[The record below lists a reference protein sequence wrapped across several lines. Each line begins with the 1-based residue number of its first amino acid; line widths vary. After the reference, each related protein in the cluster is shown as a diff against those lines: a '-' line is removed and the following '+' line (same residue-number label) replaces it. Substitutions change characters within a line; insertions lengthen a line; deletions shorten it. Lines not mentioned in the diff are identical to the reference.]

1 MPSTFNEA
9 EAYNTV
15 LRTFNGFS
23 NADKPSVVVEINFG
37 SYDYDGDIAYEGDI
51 SYGTA
56 IAALDPNPSWEDV
69 SSYVTAASVKRGN
82 DNYLNRQIE
91 AGSAQI
97 TLSDPDSR
105 FVPSNTSS
113 PYSPYVKPGRPVRI
127 SADWSD
133 ARTEIFRGMT
143 QRWTQNFG
151 RNRGSTEVVL
161 TCVDTMA
168 LLELYEID
176 QTLVGS
182 NGDTSHARIST
193 ILSDTGPFAS
203 REPWPTLL
211 RDIDTSTTA
220 LVEQDAAE
228 TVPVLDAI
236 KTVVDS
242 EWGLF
247 FISKDGKATYKGRTA
262 ANPGSGASPEPDYY
276 FGDSESTTVTLE
288 VDYEFSSLSYAS
300 EVDYDAETITLTGV
314 AQGRYDTFEVESDD
328 GNLSNL
334 VVVETAYGVESGWQ
348 YEESIREYE
357 ERRLRI
363 TTLLATASEAED
375 LAKFVLNNQY
385 DPLLRARRV
394 GFYQGTSLAATQ
406 AAITAELLD
415 VVQIRHNAPG
425 SFLVELSALVFGIEH
440 EIADEQW
447 YTTFIFGSQYG
458 VDGAGVIGSAL

>member
-1 MPSTFNEA
+1 MPTTFNEA

-15 LRTFNGFS
+15 LRTFNGYGQQ
-23 NADKPSVVVEINFG
+23 DKPAVVVEINFG
-37 SYDYDGDIAYEGDI
+37 SYDYGGDIGYEGDI

-69 SSYVTAASVKRGN
+69 SSLVTATSIRRGN
-82 DNYLNRQIE
+82 DNYLIRQVE

-97 TLSDPDSR
+97 TFADPDSR
-105 FVPSNTSS
+105 FVPSNTAS
-113 PYSPYVKPGRPVRI
+113 PYYPYVKPGRPVRI
-127 SADWSD
+127 IADWSD
-133 ARTEIFRGMT
+133 ARTEVFRGMT

-151 RNRGSTEVVL
+151 RNRGTTEVVL

-176 QTLVGS
+176 QTTVGS
-182 NGDTSHARIST
+182 NGDTSHARIGE
-193 ILSDTGPFAS
+193 ILDDQGPFTS

-228 TVPVLDAI
+228 TVQVLDAI
-236 KTVVDS
+236 KLVTDS

-247 FISKDGKATYKGRTA
+247 FISKDGKATYRGRAA
-262 ANPGSGASPEPDYY
+262 ANPGSGASPEPDFY
-276 FGDSESTTVTLE
+276 FGDTDSTTVTL
-288 VDYEFSSLSYAS
+288 DLSYEFSGLSYAGDVNY
-300 EVDYDAETITLTGV
+300 EDETITLTGV

-334 VVVETAYGVESGWQ
+334 VVVETAYGVEAGWK
-348 YEESIREYE
+348 YDESIREYE
-357 ERRLRI
+357 ERRLRVP
-363 TTLLATASEAED
+363 TLLATSGEAED
-375 LAKFVLNNQY
+375 LGKFIINNQY

-394 GFYQGTSLAATQ
+394 GFYQGISLAATQ
-406 AAITAELLD
+406 AAIVAELLD

-425 SFLVELSALVFGIEH
+425 SFTVQLSALVFGIEH

-458 VDGAGVIGSAL
+458 VEGGGVIGSAL

>member
-1 MPSTFNEA
+1 MPTTFNEA

-15 LRTFNGFS
+15 LRTFNGYGQQ
-23 NADKPSVVVEINFG
+23 DKPAVVVEVNFG
-37 SYDYDGDIAYEGDI
+37 TYAYEGDTDYEADI

-69 SSYVTAASVKRGN
+69 SSLVTAASIRRGN
-82 DNYLNRQIE
+82 DNYLIRQIE

-97 TLSDPDSR
+97 TFADPDSR
-105 FVPSNTSS
+105 FVPSNTAS
-113 PYSPYVKPGRPVRI
+113 PYYPYVTPGRPVRVM
-127 SADWSD
+127 ADWSD
-133 ARTEIFRGMT
+133 ARTEVFRGMT

-151 RNRGSTEVVL
+151 RNRGTTEVVL

-176 QTLVGS
+176 QTTVGA
-182 NGDTSHARIST
+182 NGDTSHERISE
-193 ILSDTGPFAS
+193 ILDDQGPFTT
-203 REPWPTLL
+203 RDPWPTLL
-211 RDIDTSTTA
+211 RDIDTNTTA

-236 KTVVDS
+236 KLVTDS

-247 FISKDGKATYKGRTA
+247 FISKDGKATYRGRNA
-262 ANPGSGASPEPDYY
+262 ANPGSGISPEPDFY
-276 FGDSESTTVTLE
+276 FGDTDSTTSTVSIGYEYGGLSYGGDEDYE
-288 VDYEFSSLSYAS
+288 VD
-300 EVDYDAETITLTGV
+300 TITLTGV

-328 GNLSNL
+328 GNLANL
-334 VVVETAYGVESGWQ
+334 VVVETAYGVEGGWK
-348 YEESIREYE
+348 YDESIREYE
-357 ERRLRI
+357 ERRLRVP
-363 TTLLATASEAED
+363 TLLATGSEAET
-375 LAKFVLNNQY
+375 LGQFILQNQY
-385 DPLLRARRV
+385 DPLIRARRV

-406 AAITAELLD
+406 AAIAAELLD

-425 SFLVELSALVFGIEH
+425 SYTVLLSALVFGIEH

-458 VDGAGVIGSAL
+458 VGLLEVVGSAL